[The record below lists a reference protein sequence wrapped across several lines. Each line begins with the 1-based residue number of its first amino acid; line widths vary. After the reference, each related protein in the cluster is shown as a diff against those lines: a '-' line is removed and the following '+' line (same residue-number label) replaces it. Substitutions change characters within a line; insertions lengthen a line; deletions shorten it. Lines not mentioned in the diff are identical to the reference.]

1 MKTLREIMRPEF
13 LFTVQRGATVRDA
26 VQVMTANNVG
36 IVLVLEGE
44 RLVGVFS
51 ERDVVR
57 RVVDRGLDPAR
68 TPVGDVMTTQL
79 VVGDPDEDY
88 QSAIRKMDQANIRHL
103 LVVKGSE
110 MLSMISI
117 RDLIRVDMQD
127 KGEEIRYLR
136 EYLYQVPAEVGRPEL
151 PHPPHPALS
160 PERRGC
166 AGPSSHIL
174 SMSAA
179 RRLDLRAPQ
188 PDHLPWPGHDLDL
201 EAPAQR
207 GHVAQQRTDL
217 RVLARLE
224 LRHGGLRDV
233 KQLRG
238 GGL

>member
-26 VQVMTANNVG
+26 VQVMTANDVG

-136 EYLYQVPAEVGRPEL
+136 EYLYQEPPEPARP
-151 PHPPHPALS
+151 
-160 PERRGC
+160 
-166 AGPSSHIL
+166 
-174 SMSAA
+174 
-179 RRLDLRAPQ
+179 RLDS
-188 PDHLPWPGHDLDL
+188 
-201 EAPAQR
+201 
-207 GHVAQQRTDL
+207 
-217 RVLARLE
+217 
-224 LRHGGLRDV
+224 
-233 KQLRG
+233 
-238 GGL
+238 